1 MLPSA
6 PRLSTEKALIE
17 ESRLSSSAFRPSMM
31 SDRSA
36 YHMQEMS
43 FELSRR

>member
-1 MLPSA
+1 MQSA

-36 YHMQEMS
+36 YMQEMS
-43 FELSRR
+43 FELPRR